1 MVLFIY
7 FLERVEGRE
16 KEKEGY
22 ISVWLPPTGDQAH
35 NPDLCP
41 DWEELNQQ
49 TSMVHSPRPTHWATP
64 ARAEYKY

>member
-7 FLERVEGRE
+7 FLERGEGRE

-41 DWEELNQQ
+41 DWEDLNQQ
-49 TSMVHSPRPTHWATP
+49 PCGSQPTPIPLSYTSQGGI
-64 ARAEYKY
+64 

>member
-7 FLERVEGRE
+7 FLERGEGRE

-22 ISVWLPPTGDQAH
+22 VSVWLPPTGDQAH
-35 NPDLCP
+35 NPDLFP

-49 TSMVHSPRPTHWATP
+49 PCGSQPTPNPLSYTSQGGI
-64 ARAEYKY
+64 

>member
-7 FLERVEGRE
+7 FLERGEGRE

-22 ISVWLPPTGDQAH
+22 VSVWLPPTGDQVH

-49 TSMVHSPRPTHWATP
+49 PCGSQPTPNPLSSTSQGGI
-64 ARAEYKY
+64 